1 MIVVK
6 LIGGM
11 GNQMFQYA
19 YGLQLAKAY
28 GESICFD
35 VSYYPPEKPLAL
47 YNLNVPVYPLW
58 DTVGIDEKERRS
70 VICAQKKFHIHQK
83 LIRIL
88 GRTDR
93 TGHKLFVNHA
103 KKGLLFNFD
112 PYYYEIPS
120 TEKKNKYL
128 YGYFQG
134 EQYFDT
140 CKEQLKQEFTV
151 SKQLSEKAQIYLQQI
166 SASKAVAMH
175 IRLGDYKNAKN
186 ADLDVCSLAYY
197 KRAITYIRDHLGDCR
212 MFIFTNDAQKVSEM
226 LEFPKDTVLVQGT
239 KDYEDFAL
247 MKQCRHFILSNSTF
261 SWWAAYLAE
270 NPDKIIT
277 VPEKW
282 RHSEQDE
289 PAIYTANM
297 VKLPI
302 CE

>member
-1 MIVVK
+1 MIIVK
-6 LIGGM
+6 LIGGL

-28 GESICFD
+28 GEDICFD

-47 YNLNVPVYPLW
+47 YNLNVPAYPLW
-58 DTVGIDEKERRS
+58 DAVGIAEKERKS
-70 VICAQKKFHIHQK
+70 VVRAQKIFHVHQK

-88 GRTDR
+88 GKTDR
-93 TGHKLFVNHA
+93 TGHKLFIKHA
-103 KKGLLFNFD
+103 KKGRLFNFD
-112 PYYYEIPS
+112 PYYYEIPT

-140 CKEQLKQEFTV
+140 CKEQLKREFTV
-151 SKQLSEKAQIYLQQI
+151 SKTLSETAHVYLQQI
-166 SASKAVAMH
+166 RASKAVARH

-186 ADLDVCSLAYY
+186 TDLDVCSLAYY
-197 KRAITYIRDHLGDCR
+197 KRALAYIRDHLEGYR
-212 MFIFTNDAQKVSEM
+212 MFVFTNDAQQASGM
-226 LEFPKDTVLVQGT
+226 LEFPEGTVMVQGT
-239 KDYEDFAL
+239 RDYEDFAL
-247 MKQCRHFILSNSTF
+247 MQQCSHFVLSNSTF

-282 RHSEQDE
+282 RHSEKDE

-302 CE
+302 GE

>member
-6 LIGGM
+6 LIGGL

-19 YGLQLAKAY
+19 YGLQLAKVY
-28 GESICFD
+28 GEDICFD
-35 VSYYPPEKPLAL
+35 VSYYPPEKPLSL

-58 DTVGIDEKERRS
+58 DTVGIAAKERKS
-70 VICAQKKFHIHQK
+70 VISAQKRFRVHQK
-83 LIRIL
+83 VFRIV

-93 TGHKLFVNHA
+93 TGHKLFIKHA
-103 KKGLLFNFD
+103 KKGRLFNFD
-112 PYYYEIPS
+112 PYYYEIPT
-120 TEKKNKYL
+120 TEKENKYL

-134 EQYFDT
+134 EQYFDA

-151 SKQLSEKAQIYLQQI
+151 AQPLSENAQAYLQQI
-166 SASKAVAMH
+166 NTSKAVALH

-186 ADLDVCSLAYY
+186 TDLDVCSLAYY
-197 KRAITYIRDHLGDCR
+197 RRAIAYISNHLDNYKL
-212 MFIFTNDAQKVSEM
+212 FVFTNDVQMASSM
-226 LEFPKDTVLVQGT
+226 LEFPENTVMVQGT

-247 MKQCRHFILSNSTF
+247 MQQCSHFILSNSTF
-261 SWWAAYLAE
+261 SWWAAYLAD
-270 NPDKIIT
+270 NLDKIIT

-282 RHSEQDE
+282 RHSEKEE

-302 CE
+302 GD